1 MASNGSTIHVSGLGQ
16 QTIASLKSRAKAEG
30 LSVAG
35 YVKELIEGEMSL
47 AEMARRKTIDEVF
60 APVQKRF
67 RESRMSEEELDHIVD
82 AARSEHH
89 KKVTKKKRR

>member
-1 MASNGSTIHVSGLGQ
+1 MASAGSSIHVSGLGR

-30 LSVAG
+30 LSVEG
-35 YVKELIEGEMSL
+35 YVKELIQAEMSV

-67 RESRMSEEELDHIVD
+67 RESGMSEEELDRLVD
-82 AARSEHH
+82 VARTEHYNQ
-89 KKVTKKKRR
+89 VTKKKKR